1 MIEIRG
7 IKLRVSHNES
17 RLQQEICK
25 RLRLKKVP
33 EYEILKRSIDARK
46 KPDVFYIYNVGVKL
60 ENEKNIIKKIN
71 DKNIM
76 LTDRAIYRL
85 PSAGNENMKHHPL
98 IIGAGP
104 SGLFCGLILAKM
116 GYAPVIVE
124 RGSDVEERSLE
135 VERFFETGQ
144 LNTES
149 NIQFGE
155 GGAGTFSDGK
165 LNTQVKDKY
174 GRIHFVL
181 ETFVKHGANPE
192 ILYDYKPHIGTDVL
206 KEVIKNLRKEIESYG
221 GTFLFHTKV
230 TQFRIEKE
238 RITGVKL
245 LHNEVE
251 RWVDSNPVVLAIGH
265 SARDTFWSLYKSNI
279 NMSAKEFAMGVRVEH
294 KAEWIQEASYGNGE
308 AAKQLPAAPYKLTGR
323 TKDERGV
330 YSFCM
335 CPGGYVVNASS
346 EEGRVAVNGMSYSKR
361 DGINSNSAIVVS
373 VKQSDFESDH
383 PLAGVFLQQKLEEQV
398 FCEGKGKVVAQRYED
413 FCKNQPTTD
422 FGEVS
427 PQIKGGY
434 TKGDL
439 NRCLPEFIT
448 RSIKEVMPEFGRKI
462 DKFDHKDTVLSGVES
477 RTSSPV
483 RIWRNEEFLSNMDGL
498 YPCGEGAGYAG
509 GIMSAAMDGMKV
521 AEAIIKKYQPK
532 EK

>member
-71 DKNIM
+71 DKNVM
-76 LTDRAIYRL
+76 LIERVIYRL

-323 TKDERGV
+323 TGCV
-330 YSFCM
+330 FFL
-335 CPGGYVVNASS
+335 YVS
-346 EEGRVAVNGMSYSKR
+346 GR
-361 DGINSNSAIVVS
+361 
-373 VKQSDFESDH
+373 
-383 PLAGVFLQQKLEEQV
+383 L
-398 FCEGKGKVVAQRYED
+398 C
-413 FCKNQPTTD
+413 
-422 FGEVS
+422 
-427 PQIKGGY
+427 
-434 TKGDL
+434 
-439 NRCLPEFIT
+439 
-448 RSIKEVMPEFGRKI
+448 RKCI
-462 DKFDHKDTVLSGVES
+462 F
-477 RTSSPV
+477 
-483 RIWRNEEFLSNMDGL
+483 
-498 YPCGEGAGYAG
+498 
-509 GIMSAAMDGMKV
+509 
-521 AEAIIKKYQPK
+521 
-532 EK
+532 